1 MPALEITPWTGRAM
15 SAGAEAP
22 AAVAGGLDEGAFTAF
37 YGRTATGLWR
47 YLRRLAGDGAT
58 ADDLLQESYVKLL
71 GAGAAV
77 PADERHRKAYLYRI
91 ATNLLRDRWR
101 HARRREGWLE
111 RLFAGAPA
119 ASAPRRSDRRLDLD
133 AVLATLRRRE
143 RTLLWLAY
151 VEGYDHHEIAEI
163 VGVAA
168 ASVRVLL
175 FRARRKL
182 AAALA
187 DRGLED
193 DTP

>member
-1 MPALEITPWTGRAM
+1 MAAVEIAARAGRPM
-15 SAGAEAP
+15 SAEAAATAAGA
-22 AAVAGGLDEGAFTAF
+22 LDEEAFTAF
-37 YGRTATGLWR
+37 YERTATGLWR
-47 YLRRLAGDGAT
+47 YLRRLAGDAAT

-71 GAGAAV
+71 LAGSAV
-77 PADERHRKAYLYRI
+77 PADERQSKAYLYRI

-101 HARRREGWLE
+101 RSRRRQGWLE
-111 RLFAGAPA
+111 RLFSGTPPP
-119 ASAPRRSDRRLDLD
+119 SEPRGRSERRLDLD

-151 VEGYDHHEIAEI
+151 VEGYDHREIAGI
-163 VGVAA
+163 VGVGA
-168 ASVRVLL
+168 ASVRVML
-175 FRARRKL
+175 FRARQKL

>member
-1 MPALEITPWTGRAM
+1 MPALGIAADRPM
-15 SAGAEAP
+15 SVHAAAP
-22 AAVAGGLDEGAFTAF
+22 AAALDEAAFTAF
-37 YGRTATGLWR
+37 YDRTAAPLWR

-58 ADDLLQESYVKLL
+58 ADDLLQESYVKLI
-71 GAGAAV
+71 GAVAV
-77 PADERHRKAYLYRI
+77 PVDERQRKAYLYRI

-101 HARRREGWLE
+101 RSRRREGWLE
-111 RLFAGAPA
+111 RLFSGAPQ
-119 ASAPRRSDRRLDLD
+119 ASLPPRADRRLDLD
-133 AVLATLRRRE
+133 AVLATLRHRE

-175 FRARRKL
+175 FRARKKL

-187 DRGLED
+187 ALGLED

>member
-1 MPALEITPWTGRAM
+1 MPTLEIAPWAGRAM
-15 SAGAEAP
+15 NADAEAP
-22 AAVAGGLDEGAFTAF
+22 AGALDEAAFTAF
-37 YGRTATGLWR
+37 YDRTATGLWR
-47 YLRRLAGDGAT
+47 YLRRLGGDGAT

-77 PADERHRKAYLYRI
+77 PVDERQRKAYLYRI
-91 ATNLLRDRWR
+91 ATNLVRDRWR
-101 HARRREGWLE
+101 HARRREGWLD
-111 RLFAGAPA
+111 RLFSGSPA
-119 ASAPRRSDRRLDLD
+119 ASAPRSDRRLDLD

-182 AAALA
+182 AAALT

>member
-1 MPALEITPWTGRAM
+1 MSALEITPAVGRSM
-15 SAGAEAP
+15 SADAGA
-22 AAVAGGLDEGAFTAF
+22 AAATTGALDEGAFTAF
-37 YGRTATGLWR
+37 YGRTAAGLWR

-77 PADERHRKAYLYRI
+77 PVDERHRRAYLYRI

-101 HARRREGWLE
+101 RSRRREGWLE
-111 RLFAGAPA
+111 RLFSGSPA
-119 ASAPRRSDRRLDLD
+119 ASEPRRSDRRLDLD

-168 ASVRVLL
+168 ASVRVML
-175 FRARRKL
+175 FRARKKL
-182 AAALA
+182 AAVLTAL
-187 DRGLED
+187 GLED